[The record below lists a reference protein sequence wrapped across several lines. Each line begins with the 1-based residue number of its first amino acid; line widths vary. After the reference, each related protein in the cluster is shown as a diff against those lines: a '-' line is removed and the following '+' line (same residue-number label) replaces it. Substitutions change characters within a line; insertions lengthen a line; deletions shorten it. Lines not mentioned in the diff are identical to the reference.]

1 MKADKKR
8 AYMLLM
14 KHVTWLVYAET
25 LVLLGVKIAQREWTS
40 ALLAS
45 VIVTVITTLIVDSEA
60 RGFWI

>member
-1 MKADKKR
+1 
-8 AYMLLM
+8 MLLM